1 MTSAEL
7 LTLFAE
13 TEIFIFVFMEIITK
27 VKTFQRVIIKKA
39 AWRDTLIFVLIFGAF
54 SIFGTYV
61 GIKLPSGA
69 ISNIRDLGPMI
80 VGLVAGPLAGLGAG
94 LIGGVH
100 RYFLGGFTSIPCG
113 LATVLAGLI
122 GGAVFRLTK
131 GKLINVFQGMG
142 LAVLIECV
150 HGGLILLLAR
160 PFSEALVVVKTAI
173 PAMMVANSLG
183 MAISIII
190 INNSLEPRKN
200 FSFPLIGEEDKGD
213 RVNKR

>member
-1 MTSAEL
+1 MVSEEL
-7 LTLFAE
+7 LALFAE

-27 VKTFQRVIIKKA
+27 IKTFQRVIIKKA
-39 AWRDTLIFVLIFGAF
+39 AWRDTLIFLLIFGGF

-61 GIKLPSGA
+61 GIQLPSGA

-80 VGLVAGPLAGLGAG
+80 AGLVAGPLAGLGAG

-122 GGAVFRLTK
+122 GGAVFRLNR
-131 GKLINVFQGMG
+131 GKLINVFQGMI

-150 HGGLILLLAR
+150 HGGLTILLAR
-160 PFSEALVVVKTAI
+160 PFSEALEVLKTAI
-173 PAMMVANSLG
+173 PAMIVANSLG
-183 MAISIII
+183 MAISIVI
-190 INNSLEPRKN
+190 INNSLELTKSRQ
-200 FSFPLIGEEDKGD
+200 LD
-213 RVNKR
+213 

>member
-1 MTSAEL
+1 MITEGL
-7 LTLFAE
+7 LALFAE

-27 VKTFQRVIIKKA
+27 IKTFQRVAIKKA
-39 AWRDTLIFVLIFGAF
+39 SWRDTLIFILIFGGF

-61 GIKLPSGA
+61 GIRLPDGA
-69 ISNIRDLGPMI
+69 IMNIRDLGPMI
-80 VGLVAGPLAGLGAG
+80 AGLVGGPLAGLGAG

-113 LATVLAGLI
+113 LATILAGLI
-122 GGAVFRLTK
+122 GGAVFRLNK

-142 LAVLIECV
+142 LAVFIECV
-150 HGGLILLLAR
+150 HAGLALLLAR

-190 INNSLEPRKN
+190 INNSLELQKSRLK
-200 FSFPLIGEEDKGD
+200 
-213 RVNKR
+213 

>member
-1 MTSAEL
+1 MISEEL
-7 LTLFAE
+7 LALFAE

-27 VKTFQRVIIKKA
+27 IKTFQRVIIKKA
-39 AWRDTLIFVLIFGAF
+39 AWRDTLIFVLILGAF

-61 GIKLPSGA
+61 GIRLPSGA

-80 VGLVAGPLAGLGAG
+80 AGLVAGPLAGLGTG

-122 GGAVFRLTK
+122 GGAVFRLNR
-131 GKLINVFQGMG
+131 GKLINVFQGMM

-150 HGGLILLLAR
+150 HGGLTILLAR
-160 PFSEALVVVKTAI
+160 PFSEALEVLRTAI
-173 PAMMVANSLG
+173 PAMIVANSLG
-183 MAISIII
+183 VAISIII
-190 INNSLEPRKN
+190 INNSLELTKSRQ
-200 FSFPLIGEEDKGD
+200 FD
-213 RVNKR
+213 

>member
-1 MTSAEL
+1 MITEGL
-7 LTLFAE
+7 LALFAE

-27 VKTFQRVIIKKA
+27 IKTFQRVAIKKA
-39 AWRDTLIFVLIFGAF
+39 SWRDMLIFILIFGGF

-61 GIKLPSGA
+61 GIRLPSGVV
-69 ISNIRDLGPMI
+69 SNIRDLGPMI
-80 VGLVAGPLAGLGAG
+80 AGLVGGPLAGLGAG

-122 GGAVFRLTK
+122 GGAVFHFNK
-131 GKLINVFQGMG
+131 GKLINVFQGMM

-150 HGGLILLLAR
+150 HGGLTILLAR
-160 PFSEALVVVKTAI
+160 PFSEALEVLRTAI
-173 PAMMVANSLG
+173 PAMIVANSLG

-190 INNSLEPRKN
+190 INNSLELQKSRLK
-200 FSFPLIGEEDKGD
+200 
-213 RVNKR
+213 